1 VGLAVIVLLW
11 DRRSTAY
18 LADLRQARQLA
29 TPQWRSARP

>member
-18 LADLRQARQLA
+18 FADLHQARQLA
-29 TPQWRSARP
+29 TPQWRSAPP